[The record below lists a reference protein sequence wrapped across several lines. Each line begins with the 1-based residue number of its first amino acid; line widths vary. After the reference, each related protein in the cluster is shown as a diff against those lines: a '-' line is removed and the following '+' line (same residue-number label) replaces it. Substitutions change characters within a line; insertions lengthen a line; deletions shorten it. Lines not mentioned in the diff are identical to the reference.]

1 MFVKN
6 HMTPNPIT
14 IDPQTS
20 IFEALNLLR
29 KHRIRQ
35 LPVVEDG
42 KLVGLITERDLL
54 TVSPSPATTLSI
66 YEVNYLLSKMTVR
79 EVMIKSP
86 TTVTP
91 DTTIEEAA
99 VIMREHKFGSLLVV
113 EDGKLV
119 GIITESDLFDAMI
132 NIFGFRRPGVRLVI
146 ETENRIGA
154 YADLL
159 TVVAAHNISVIG
171 LACIELGEKVQVVL
185 RLAISKADDELIT
198 ELNNKGFLVQSVN

>member
-1 MFVKN
+1 
-6 HMTPNPIT
+6 
-14 IDPQTS
+14 
-20 IFEALNLLR
+20 
-29 KHRIRQ
+29 
-35 LPVVEDG
+35 
-42 KLVGLITERDLL
+42 
-54 TVSPSPATTLSI
+54 
-66 YEVNYLLSKMTVR
+66 
-79 EVMIKSP
+79 
-86 TTVTP
+86 
-91 DTTIEEAA
+91 
-99 VIMREHKFGSLLVV
+99 LVV

-159 TVVAAHNISVIG
+159 TAVAAHNISVIG

>member
-20 IFEALNLLR
+20 IFEALNLLK

-66 YEVNYLLSKMTVR
+66 YEINYLLSKMTVR

-86 TTVTP
+86 TAVSP

>member
-1 MFVKN
+1 
-6 HMTPNPIT
+6 
-14 IDPQTS
+14 
-20 IFEALNLLR
+20 LLK

-42 KLVGLITERDLL
+42 KLVGLVTERDLL

-66 YEVNYLLSKMTVR
+66 YEINYLLSKMTVR

-86 TTVTP
+86 TAVSP